1 MGTCVPAC
9 LALLPFPDR
18 HEACLAS
25 TRKGGC
31 FRFPRLSPFLASL
44 RLATFSRGCGK
55 PASQGTDMKKR
66 YLSFALAV
74 LSLLA
79 FLSAAAAADLNTDI
93 FDWQNM
99 GKKEKV
105 QALNDIQ
112 KALKGKGLLGNV
124 VDSNQLLPR
133 VEAAL
138 ARDSEQAIMSDKVC
152 EVLRLD
158 CSSIG
163 SRNYR

>member
-1 MGTCVPAC
+1 
-9 LALLPFPDR
+9 
-18 HEACLAS
+18 
-25 TRKGGC
+25 
-31 FRFPRLSPFLASL
+31 
-44 RLATFSRGCGK
+44 
-55 PASQGTDMKKR
+55 MKKR